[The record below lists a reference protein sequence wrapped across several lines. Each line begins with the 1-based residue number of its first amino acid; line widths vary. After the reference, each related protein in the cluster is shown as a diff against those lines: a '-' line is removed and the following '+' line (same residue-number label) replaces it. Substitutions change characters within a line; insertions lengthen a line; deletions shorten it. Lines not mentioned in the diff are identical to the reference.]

1 MAMAVVRTRAKIG
14 LAAIAALFMSAVAAA
29 QGQRSLVAVD
39 AVIVEPLSQTMPV
52 IGRFVARQIGDIS
65 AQVAGPVEKVTVQV
79 GDRVRAG
86 DVLVRLSTE
95 SAISTR
101 DLHDAQLRES
111 KATLEQARAQ
121 AQLAELELRRLD
133 NLKKSA
139 AFSQAQYDEKRT
151 ELAQLR
157 ASVTGAEAAVS
168 RAAANLELAEL
179 DLRRAEITAPYN
191 GVVVH
196 RHISAGTYVN
206 RGAPVVTLVNDEDLE
221 IEADVPSDRLAGLTV
236 GRTVT
241 ARVDKTRELPAAVRA
256 IVPVE
261 SALTRTRPV
270 RFSVDFGVSGMIGLA
285 ADQSVTVLLP
295 VGARRDVVT
304 VHKDAV
310 ISQGANTTVFV
321 VEAGTARSQPVRLG
335 EAIGTRYEVLDG
347 LAPGDIA
354 VIRGNE
360 RLRTGQPVMYD
371 GMPPAGRSDG

>member
-1 MAMAVVRTRAKIG
+1 MPMAVARTRAKFAVII
-14 LAAIAALFMSAVAAA
+14 LAAILVPAVAAA

-65 AQVAGPVEKVTVQV
+65 AQVGGPVEEVRVQV

-101 DLHDAQLRES
+101 DLHAAQHRES
-111 KATLEQARAQ
+111 QATLEKARAQ
-121 AQLAELELRRLD
+121 AQLAELELRRLE

-157 ASVTGAEAAVS
+157 ASVTGAEAAVARS
-168 RAAANLELAEL
+168 AANLELAEL

-196 RHISAGTYVN
+196 RLISAGAYVN
-206 RGAPVVTLVNDEDLE
+206 QGTPVVTLVNDEDLE
-221 IEADVPSDRLAGLTV
+221 IEADVPSDRLDGLTV
-236 GRTVT
+236 GRDV
-241 ARVDKTRELPAAVRA
+241 RVRLDKTRELPAVVRA

-270 RFSVDFGVSGMIGLA
+270 RFSVEFGESGTVGLA
-285 ADQSVTVLLP
+285 ADQSATVLLP

-304 VHKDAV
+304 VHKDGI
-310 ISQGANTTVFV
+310 ISQGSNTTVFV
-321 VEAGTARSQPVRLG
+321 VEEGKARAQQVRLG
-335 EAIGTRYEVLDG
+335 EAVGARFEVLDG
-347 LAPGDIA
+347 LVPGDIV

-360 RLRTGQPVMYD
+360 RLRTGQAVTYD
-371 GMPPAGRSDG
+371 GMPPAGRGDG